1 MWLQALSEVTP
12 VLSQYS
18 VLHSI
23 PGNKNAP
30 RIVNFYDPGA
40 LVSKLDWLP
49 SDQTQGH
56 FGEILAT
63 QE

>member
-30 RIVNFYDPGA
+30 RIVNLYDPGA
-40 LVSKLDWLP
+40 LVLKFD
-49 SDQTQGH
+49 
-56 FGEILAT
+56 F
-63 QE
+63 